1 MGIKG
6 KKTIL
11 GTASAELIEKKS
23 RFLAAAFHAET
34 DAECA
39 ALAAAERV
47 KYRDARHVCFA
58 YITDGG
64 RTVRMS
70 DDGEPSGTAGVP
82 ILDLLQKRG
91 LVDCLVCVTRWFG
104 GILLGAPGLVRAYSG
119 AAKSALDAASPA
131 VYAEVSLLTCLC
143 GYSDYERLRNFLERS
158 GAWDLKAQF
167 AAEVTL
173 TLLCD
178 AEHAETLCASVFDR
192 TAGRISL
199 SLLETRAELRPL

>member
-1 MGIKG
+1 MPSISK
-6 KKTIL
+6 
-11 GTASAELIEKKS
+11 EE
-23 RFLAAAFHAET
+23 
-34 DAECA
+34 
-39 ALAAAERV
+39 
-47 KYRDARHVCFA
+47 
-58 YITDGG
+58 ITDC
-64 RTVRMS
+64 V
-70 DDGEPSGTAGVP
+70 V
-82 ILDLLQKRG
+82 
-91 LVDCLVCVTRWFG
+91 VVTRYFG
-104 GILLGAPGLVRAYSG
+104 GILLGGGGLVRAYSG

-131 VYAEVSLLTCLC
+131 VYAEVSLLACVC

-158 GAWDLKAQF
+158 GAWALKAQF